1 MKFLKDAKSAMAL
14 FGSTSPSYPIMAS
27 MDICVDWLKN
37 RGKTEFL
44 KLKEKTANIKKLAKE
59 KGFYVLDEKCD
70 PVRISLGVWN
80 FGITGYEFGNYL
92 RKFKV
97 EPELCDEDYV
107 VLIPT
112 PFNSKKDWQRLKR
125 ALNNVN
131 KFYKKN
137 EKPLSY
143 PEFKLPV
150 AAGSIRESIMGEK
163 EVVDVKNSE
172 GKIAAEIVC
181 PCPPGVPVIMPGE
194 RIGDFEVEALKKY
207 GISELAVLK

>member
-1 MKFLKDAKSAMAL
+1 
-14 FGSTSPSYPIMAS
+14 
-27 MDICVDWLKN
+27 
-37 RGKTEFL
+37 
-44 KLKEKTANIKKLAKE
+44 
-59 KGFYVLDEKCD
+59 
-70 PVRISLGVWN
+70 
-80 FGITGYEFGNYL
+80 
-92 RKFKV
+92 
-97 EPELCDEDYV
+97 
-107 VLIPT
+107 
-112 PFNSKKDWQRLKR
+112 
-125 ALNNVN
+125 VN